1 MRTVQS
7 EHDPFLRDFWREESA
22 RLYWET
28 SIRCKVPVLTGLFP
42 LGLLFVTALS

>member
-28 SIRCKVPVLTGLFP
+28 DFT
-42 LGLLFVTALS
+42 